1 VSARQAAIFR
11 SGSLDESKPGDPLA
25 YLSASRLKSFLTCR
39 LRFFYEKV
47 LGLKAPASPALQ
59 VGKAVHTGLQHY
71 NLARWRGG
79 DATPVAVQ
87 SAFDKAYDELEVQDP
102 VDYEGKDRTEC
113 IDTGRRVLDAFLGS
127 EHARDPRRVLGVEAY
142 LQREGGDLPL
152 PLVGV
157 VDLVVEG
164 HTPVDYKTAA
174 ATPNTEDESWQHE
187 IQMTAYNLLLRDA
200 TGEEPG
206 PGELV
211 HLVKLKSPKII
222 KQVLP
227 PVTQTQ
233 IERFKALADVYV
245 DGVSRE
251 DYHPSPGMSCR
262 WCSYRAQCAAW
273 AGSKARKVVRL
284 VA

>member
-1 VSARQAAIFR
+1 MSAQAAVFR

-59 VGKAVHTGLQHY
+59 VGKAVHAGLQHF

-79 DATPVAVQ
+79 DASLAATLQ
-87 SAFDKAYDELEVQDP
+87 AYDKVYGELEVQDP
-102 VDYEGKDRTEC
+102 VDYECKDRQEC
-113 IDTGRRVLDAFLGS
+113 IDTGRRVLDAYLGS
-127 EHARDPRRVLGVEAY
+127 DLAADTRRILGVEAY
-142 LQREGGDLPL
+142 LRREDGLPL

-157 VDLVVEG
+157 LDLVLEG
-164 HTPVDYKTAA
+164 NVPVDFKTVA
-174 ATPNTEDESWQHE
+174 ATPVLEDEAWQNE
-187 IQMTAYNLLLRDA
+187 LQLTAYHLLMQDA

-206 PGELV
+206 PAELV
-211 HLVKLKSPKII
+211 YLAKLKTPKIV

-233 IERFKALADVYV
+233 IDRLKALADVYV
-245 DGVSRE
+245 DGVSRA
-251 DYHPSPGMSCR
+251 DYHPSPGMQCR
-262 WCSYRAQCAAW
+262 WCSFRTQCAAW
-273 AGSKARKVVRL
+273 AGSRARSIGGM
-284 VA
+284 AA

>member
-1 VSARQAAIFR
+1 MSAQAAVFR

-59 VGKAVHTGLQHY
+59 VGKAVHAGLQHF

-79 DATPVAVQ
+79 DASLAATLQ
-87 SAFDKAYDELEVQDP
+87 AYDKVYGELEVQDP
-102 VDYEGKDRTEC
+102 VDYECKDRQEC
-113 IDTGRRVLDAFLGS
+113 IDTGRRVLDAYLGS
-127 EHARDPRRVLGVEAY
+127 DLAADTRRILGVEAY
-142 LQREGGDLPL
+142 LRREDGLPL

-157 VDLVVEG
+157 VDLALEG
-164 HTPVDYKTAA
+164 NVPVDFKTVA
-174 ATPNTEDESWQHE
+174 ATPVLEDEAWQNELQLTTYH
-187 IQMTAYNLLLRDA
+187 LLMQDA

-211 HLVKLKSPKII
+211 YLVKLKTPKII

-227 PVTQTQ
+227 PVTQAQ
-233 IERFKALADVYV
+233 VDRLKALADVYA
-245 DGVSRE
+245 DGVSRQ
-251 DYHPSPGMSCR
+251 DYHPSPGMQCR
-262 WCSYRAQCAAW
+262 WCSYRTQCAAW
-273 AGSKARKVVRL
+273 AGSKVRTTVNL
-284 VA
+284 AA

>member
-1 VSARQAAIFR
+1 MSAQAAVFR

-59 VGKAVHTGLQHY
+59 VGKAVHAALQSY
-71 NLARWRGG
+71 NLARWRDG
-79 DATPVAVQ
+79 DASPAATLQAY
-87 SAFDKAYDELEVQDP
+87 DKAYGGLEAAEP
-102 VDYEGKDRTEC
+102 VDYGDSPRQDS

-127 EHARDPRRVLGVEAY
+127 ELARDPRRVLGVEAY
-142 LQREGGDLPL
+142 LRMESGNLPL

-164 HTPVDYKTAA
+164 NVPVDYKTVA
-174 ATPNTEDESWQHE
+174 ATPNLEDEGWQHE
-187 IQMTAYNLLLRDA
+187 VQLVAYNLLLRDA

-206 PGELV
+206 PGELI
-211 HLVKLKSPKII
+211 HLVKLKSPKVIR
-222 KQVLP
+222 QVLP
-227 PVTQTQ
+227 AVGQVQ
-233 IERFKALADVYV
+233 IDRFKALADVYV

-251 DYHPSPGMSCR
+251 DYHPSPGMPCR
-262 WCSYRAQCAAW
+262 WCSYRTQCASW
-273 AGSKARKVVRL
+273 AGAKARTTVNL
-284 VA
+284 AA